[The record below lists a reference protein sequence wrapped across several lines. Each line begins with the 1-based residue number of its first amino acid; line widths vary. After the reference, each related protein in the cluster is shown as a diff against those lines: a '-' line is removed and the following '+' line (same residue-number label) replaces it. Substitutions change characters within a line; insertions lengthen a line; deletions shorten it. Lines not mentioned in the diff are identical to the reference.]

1 MNGNFISTDIRYR
14 DVLKSRRR
22 STSAS
27 KKSSG
32 DCVVG
37 RQCVGGATGG
47 SVVSPISEEVIG
59 GANVLVDDVFEE
71 PRAQIDN
78 LGVGCEA
85 VGLVNEVKDAEV
97 PGNGVGNPDKP
108 EGGAVGG
115 EEVPVIGG
123 NKRGVEQS
131 SRQVQTEGEIVGN
144 TILGAN
150 NMYGMGGA
158 EGHGSGGAEGGDS
171 GVTGGSVIE
180 PVHHMPRWKLREI
193 LAHAEGECIISV
205 LLLCE

>member
-37 RQCVGGATGG
+37 RQCVGGAIGG

-71 PRAQIDN
+71 PKAQIDN

-97 PGNGVGNPDKP
+97 PGSGVGNP
-108 EGGAVGG
+108 ELGGGAVGG
-115 EEVPVIGG
+115 EEVAVITG
-123 NKRGVEQS
+123 NKRGVGHA
-131 SRQVQTEGEIVGN
+131 SRQVQTEVLENAIE
-144 TILGAN
+144 GATN
-150 NMYGMGGA
+150 VYGMGGV
-158 EGHGSGGAEGGDS
+158 EGQGIGGAEGGSD
-171 GVTGGSVIE
+171 GMTGGNIE
-180 PVHHMPRWKLREI
+180 PVHRMPRWRLREI

-205 LLLCE
+205 LLLCA

>member
-37 RQCVGGATGG
+37 RQCVGGAISG

-59 GANVLVDDVFEE
+59 GASVLVDDVFEE
-71 PRAQIDN
+71 PKAQIDN

-85 VGLVNEVKDAEV
+85 AGLVNEVKDAEV
-97 PGNGVGNPDKP
+97 PGSGVGNPEP

-115 EEVPVIGG
+115 EEVPVIAG
-123 NKRGVEQS
+123 NKRGVGHA
-131 SRQVQTEGEIVGN
+131 SRQVQTEGEVLGN
-144 TILGAN
+144 VMDGATN
-150 NMYGMGGA
+150 VYGMGGV
-158 EGHGSGGAEGGDS
+158 EGQGIGGAEGGSD
-171 GVTGGSVIE
+171 GMTGGNIE
-180 PVHHMPRWKLREI
+180 PVHRMPRWRLREI

-205 LLLCE
+205 LLLCAYR